1 MKLKHLILIFVFFIT
16 IQIHAETVIHWKK
29 FPTTFRV
36 KKIIGGES
44 IKDLWILNNEF
55 IISHLKNGRWQQ
67 YKMPSSIINK
77 NIRSIPYI
85 YYSKEKIVLLIVD
98 KNWKTHL
105 LELKDGK
112 ITVNKYISPYP
123 LHQILKAEKNLYIIG
138 DFGQIA
144 YYHNKKWLLIKSPIN
159 NHILSAVFQRDNNR
173 LWLGTKS
180 EGIFY
185 WDGKKINSDN
195 APEEIRKEL
204 INKMKIVNDTLFI
217 QTANHKVYYR
227 YKNKYNEISKADS
240 FFYPSIE
247 ILRNG
252 FYHIKTKNNKDYKV
266 PYSLKLR
273 SFKTLENGV
282 MIVTDRSGNLFY
294 ELPTEHSYFYNV
306 ADMSGISGPEYYYSS
321 LDINPYYWNF
331 LSSKNQTPGIIID
344 NLYGNK
350 NQDILLFNILK
361 KRNPYLFQN
370 GINNKF
376 SDVTSISKLNKF
388 SFISYFTYSFDL
400 DGDFKPELI
409 SSDYNNHKFFVNIF
423 KNTNKNYFLKCHIS
437 LQDNFTTRQLQ
448 NINFTDID
456 SDGDLDMALIFYQ
469 QIRDKGKILFMIND
483 GYGNFHTDKSVI
495 TPKFSGWNKK
505 AIFAD
510 FNNDGST
517 DVFLLSDWILD
528 KIYFQRTNN
537 LWIASAVDSTSET
550 TKMQRKGDALAFDY
564 DNDGDLDI
572 IKIAEYPFI
581 SLLENNGNG
590 TFKNITKKTGL
601 NVFNKKDGKKSGYI
615 NLGDFDNNG
624 YLDLFLTVY
633 SNGKWK
639 NYIFLNDSLSFKD
652 ASSALGVSNGGIN
665 FAAIGDIDNDGDL
678 DIYGY
683 QHGKN
688 IYWQNTHNKKD
699 FIQIKLRGYKSNPD
713 AIGTKVWLYETSNGN
728 IKNSL
733 IGYRQ
738 LGSMLTGNGFQNQK
752 LLHFG
757 VNPQKTYNLKIQFP
771 SKKIIEINDISA
783 GKTIKIDE
791 IKKPYAWFFTIDN
804 IFYHLSHNKEFIS
817 YTLIIMLGFFI
828 LITGTSYG
836 INQFNWDAPISIL
849 IISVNLLIFGVLL
862 VIFYS
867 FRTSVR
873 YYFPLIIIII
883 GTLSPIGFYLWI
895 KDLFSKKSES
905 ENEFLLFQSL
915 LNFTHGSWT
924 QSNLNSLQ
932 LFFENLSSAE
942 ITSPQFNK
950 TFTKRKETFFNLTVP
965 ALEDVERNLKHV
977 SSIHPIFS
985 DFREY
990 KNRLIKLLNND
1001 IKSSSQH
1008 DREGFLFNL
1017 EKIRTLLTKLKK
1029 TSFATHSINPHKNI
1043 YNLVD
1048 ELQNKPL
1055 YKNNIQIQIINM
1067 LPEGRT
1073 VLMNTLVFINIMDN
1087 LIHNAIRAMEK
1098 NLNKKIIIKLI
1109 DADTRTYIEVI
1120 DNGEGIHKNLFEKI
1134 FENGF
1139 SNYKSTGYG
1148 LFYARENLK
1157 KYGGHIYVKKSIPNI
1172 NTTIVIEF
1180 QNGESIK

>member
-1 MKLKHLILIFVFFIT
+1 MKRKHLILIFIFLIT
-16 IQIHAETVIHWKK
+16 LQLNAETTVQWKK
-29 FPTTFRV
+29 FATPFKIKR
-36 KKIIGGES
+36 IIGGKS
-44 IKDLWILNNEF
+44 IKDLWILNDEF
-55 IISHLKNGRWQQ
+55 VISHLKNGRWQQ
-67 YKMPSSIINK
+67 YKMPKHLIAENF
-77 NIRSIPYI
+77 RSISDI
-85 YYSKEKIVLLIVD
+85 YYSGEKIIFLIVD
-98 KNWKTHL
+98 KGWKTHL

-123 LHQILKAEKNLYIIG
+123 LHQIIKAKNNLYIIG

-144 YYHNKKWLLIKSPIN
+144 YYHNNKWTSIKSPIN
-159 NHILSAVFQRDNNR
+159 NHILSAVFQKYNNR

-185 WDGKKINSDN
+185 WDGKNIKKDN
-195 APEEIRKEL
+195 VPKEIRKEL
-204 INKMKIVNDTLFI
+204 IKKMKVVSDTLFI

-227 YKNKYNEISKADS
+227 YQNKYNEISKPDR

-252 FYHIKTKNNKDYKV
+252 FYHIKTKSNKDYKV

-282 MIVTDRSGNLFY
+282 LMITDQSGNLYY
-294 ELPTEHSYFYNV
+294 ESPTEHCYFYNV
-306 ADMSGISGPEYYYSS
+306 ADISGISGPEYYYSS

-331 LSSKNQTPGIIID
+331 ISNKNQTPGIIID

-350 NQDILLFNILK
+350 YQDILLFNILK

-376 SDVTSISKLNKF
+376 SDVTNISNLNDF

-409 SSDYNNHKFFVNIF
+409 SSDYNHHKFFINVF
-423 KNTNKNYFLKCHIS
+423 KKTNKNYFLKFHIS
-437 LQDNFTTRQLQ
+437 LQDKFTSRQLQ

-469 QIRDKGKILFMIND
+469 QIRKKGKILFMIND
-483 GYGNFHTDKSVI
+483 GYGNFHSDKSI
-495 TPKFSGWNKK
+495 ETPKFSGWNRK

-510 FNNDGST
+510 FNNDGNT
-517 DVFLLSDWILD
+517 DVFLLSDWTLD
-528 KIYFQRTNN
+528 KIYLQKTSN
-537 LWIASAVDSTSET
+537 LWIASPVDSTSET
-550 TKMQRKGDALAFDY
+550 TKTQRKGDVLAFDY

-590 TFKNITKKTGL
+590 TFKNITKKAGL
-601 NVFNKKDGKKSGYI
+601 NFLNKKSGKQSGNI
-615 NLGDFDNNG
+615 NIGDFDNNG
-624 YLDLFLTVY
+624 YLDLFLTIY
-633 SNGKWK
+633 SNRKWK
-639 NYIFLNDSLSFKD
+639 NYIFLNDSLFFKD

-683 QHGKN
+683 KHGKN
-688 IYWQNTHNKKD
+688 IYWKNTHNKPD
-699 FIQIKLRGYKSNPD
+699 FIQVKLRGYKSNPD
-713 AIGTKVWLYETSNGN
+713 AIGTKAWLYEAGNGD
-728 IKNSL
+728 IKNTL
-733 IGYRQ
+733 AGYRQ
-738 LGSMLTGNGFQNQK
+738 LGSMLTGTGFQNQK

-771 SKKIIEINDISA
+771 SKKIIEINKITA
-783 GKTIKIDE
+783 GKTIQIDE
-791 IKKPYAWFFTIDN
+791 IKKPYAWFFSIDN
-804 IFYHLSHNKEFIS
+804 IIYHLTHNKEFIS
-817 YTLIIMLGFFI
+817 YTFIIMLGFFI
-828 LITGTSYG
+828 LLTGTSYG
-836 INQFNWDAPISIL
+836 INQFKWDAPISIL
-849 IISVNLLIFGVLL
+849 IISVNLLVFGVLL

-932 LFFENLSSAE
+932 LFFENLSSSE
-942 ITSPQFNK
+942 IASPQFIK

-965 ALEDVERNLKHV
+965 ALEDVERNLKQVNSYHTL
-977 SSIHPIFS
+977 FS
-985 DFREY
+985 EFREY
-990 KNRLIKLLNND
+990 KNILIRLLKND
-1001 IKSSSQH
+1001 LKSTSQY
-1008 DREGFLFNL
+1008 DKEAFLYNL
-1017 EKIRTLLTKLKK
+1017 EKIRTLLSKLKK
-1029 TSFATHSINPHKNI
+1029 TSFTTHSINPYKSISHLI
-1043 YNLVD
+1043 D
-1048 ELQNKPL
+1048 ELQNKSL
-1055 YKNNIQIQIINM
+1055 NTNNIQIQIINL
-1067 LPEGRT
+1067 LPEGRM
-1073 VLMNTLVFINIMDN
+1073 VLMNSLVFVNIMDN

-1098 NLNKKIIIKLI
+1098 NANKKIIIKLI
-1109 DADTRTYIEVI
+1109 DADTRTYVEVI
-1120 DNGEGIHKNLFEKI
+1120 DNGDGINKDFFEKI

-1180 QNGESIK
+1180 QNGEANK